1 MMSFKRILNQEN
13 SFIIYVMLLHSFFE
27 ITICLLPHYRD
38 FRKIIALDYDILF
51 PLFIICIVFLK
62 KYTRLLALLVFVI
75 SIVSL
80 LLLNTSTQIPIA
92 GLYKISLPF
101 VACTTLLFIVL
112 KNIKRVR
119 FQVFMILLIAGIQLI
134 DMFFNAVFSAYISF
148 NMHTWMIFINC
159 YKVYLSI
166 TYSIF
171 IYYYGRQLFKH

>member
-1 MMSFKRILNQEN
+1 MSFKRILNQEN

-27 ITICLLPHYRD
+27 NTIWLLPHYRD

-62 KYTRLLALLVFVI
+62 KYTRLLALLVFGI

-119 FQVFMILLIAGIQLI
+119 FQVFMMLLIAGIQLI

-159 YKVYLSI
+159 YEVYLSI